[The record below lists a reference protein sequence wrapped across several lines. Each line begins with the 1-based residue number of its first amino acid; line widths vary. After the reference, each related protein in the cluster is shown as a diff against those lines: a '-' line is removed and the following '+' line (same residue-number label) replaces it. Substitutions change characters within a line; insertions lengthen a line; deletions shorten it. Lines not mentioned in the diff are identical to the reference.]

1 MNTYTEFIQ
10 VHTTRP
16 SRRVG
21 HGKQH
26 GGAHIAPFMHHCA
39 CKRHLCCMDFVCAAG
54 YTGYHCGPPSSQF
67 PHSSEDGA
75 RHKTTRG
82 DERAQSSLHSA
93 AAASMARSVARARRA
108 LASILVLP
116 AAAMVSLARLFA
128 SLPVFLNREETRRA
142 ASSVPSRQAGSGLGR
157 TPKTEVTLM
166 TPHGRRN
173 LHRTNKKRKY
183 GSQPLSPVL

>member
-1 MNTYTEFIQ
+1 
-10 VHTTRP
+10 
-16 SRRVG
+16 
-21 HGKQH
+21 
-26 GGAHIAPFMHHCA
+26 
-39 CKRHLCCMDFVCAAG
+39 MDFVCAAG
-54 YTGYHCGPPSSQF
+54 YTGYHSGPPSSQF

-128 SLPVFLNREETRRA
+128 SLAVFLNREETRRA
-142 ASSVPSRQAGSGLGR
+142 ASSVPSRQAGSGIGR
-157 TPKTEVTLM
+157 TPK
-166 TPHGRRN
+166 N
-173 LHRTNKKRKY
+173 LGDSDDAPWAQEPPQNQQEAQVRVPATFPGALRPM
-183 GSQPLSPVL
+183 GALEPLSTGPRERRASGRAAAML